1 MLNVKK
7 ITPAIGGIIQG
18 VNFSQPNDEATQDA
32 IYRALLEHKVIFSA
46 LLRLLLPR
54 I

>member
-18 VNFSQPNDEATQDA
+18 VNFSQPIDEATQDA
-32 IYRALLEHKVIFSA
+32 IYHALLEHKVIFSA
-46 LLRLLLPR
+46 MPRLLLPR